1 MPPFSMM
8 TYPWLKQ
15 IIKGDKK
22 LLNASE
28 VRICNP
34 PRYDEISVARLYE
47 TCIKMPGMADYF
59 PDKYPKNR
67 QAGRIYF
74 FSVLS
79 TLHRE
84 YTDKLLM
91 QSKQVRFAGDDE
103 DQVKQTIEV
112 SDEWAE

>member
-1 MPPFSMM
+1 MM

-47 TCIKMPGMADYF
+47 TCLCHCGFMTIVATHITAPIALPTTKGTGSIASFSTFALRVLAAAAAPARVRQGMA
-59 PDKYPKNR
+59 R
-67 QAGRIYF
+67 
-74 FSVLS
+74 
-79 TLHRE
+79 
-84 YTDKLLM
+84 
-91 QSKQVRFAGDDE
+91 
-103 DQVKQTIEV
+103 
-112 SDEWAE
+112 